1 MIATVL
7 LFSMPYARSFYT
19 PSSGIIIR
27 NPQRHDIHAM
37 ARIEEESFGDP
48 WSAEILQETIECF
61 YETSFCAVAGG
72 KVISFVICGIEYT
85 GSEVYGHICNIATDP
100 RYRDLGIGKDLILHA
115 ETAAIAREAKA
126 MQLEVRQSNVL
137 AQQFYLKLSYQPVC
151 VFDSYYAN
159 GEDALFMMK
168 WF

>member
-19 PSSGIIIR
+19 FSSGIIIR
-27 NPQRHDIHAM
+27 NPHIHDVSVM
-37 ARIEEESFGDP
+37 VQIERESFGDP
-48 WSAEILQETIECF
+48 WSAEILRETIECF

-72 KVISFVICGIEYT
+72 RVVSFVICGIEDT
-85 GSEVYGHICNIATDP
+85 GEQIYGHICNIATDP

-115 ETAAIAREAKA
+115 ETAVIAREATA
-126 MQLEVRQSNVL
+126 MQLEVRESNVL
-137 AQQFYLKLSYQPVC
+137 AQQFYLKLSYQPAC
-151 VFDSYYAN
+151 VLASYYAN
-159 GEDALFMMK
+159 GEDALLMMK